1 MVDLFAQF
9 RYPDIEV
16 KEMSLG
22 DKLYELRKKQ
32 GLTQEEAAEKLGV
45 TRQTV
50 SKWETDQSTPD
61 FYDFTFHLLIHYL
74 FKPSDKLINFLPS
87 NTQRGQ

>member
-1 MVDLFAQF
+1 MRTSGTTGSAARILD
-9 RYPDIEV
+9 
-16 KEMSLG
+16 
-22 DKLYELRKKQ
+22 Q
-32 GLTQEEAAEKLGV
+32 G
-45 TRQTV
+45 
-50 SKWETDQSTPD
+50 TPD